1 MKILIL
7 GTVPNDLLNFRSE
20 LIKDILKTGTEV
32 IASSS
37 KLDSDSSSHMKKLGI
52 TYESIFL
59 NRHGL
64 SLRGDIKT
72 LADLLKLFKN
82 QNPNMVLAHGIKLVI
97 WGGISARIRKI
108 PFFALITG
116 LGFAFQGTTFRRK
129 LLTRLVSFL
138 YRIALKNSKAVIF
151 QNEDNRKIFIEKSI
165 VSSEKTHI
173 VDGSG
178 VDINK
183 YNFTQIPESNLSF
196 LLVSRLLG
204 EKGLREYAEAA
215 KIVKEKFPEVEFKIV
230 GTQDDSMDAIPI
242 EEVKSWSEYVDYE
255 GPTKDVRPYIKKCH
269 VYVLPS
275 YHEGLPRSTLEA
287 MSMGRPILTTDASGC
302 KETVNENINGF
313 LVPIG
318 SSKELAKR
326 MIWFINNRDKIKTMG
341 EQSRKIVEK
350 RFDLRKVN
358 LEMLNI
364 LKINKT

>member
-20 LIKDILKTGTEV
+20 LIKDILKKGNEV
-32 IASSS
+32 VASSS
-37 KLDSDSSSHMKKLGI
+37 KLDPDSASRVKKLGI
-52 TYESIFL
+52 NYESIFL

-64 SLRGDIKT
+64 SLKGDIKT
-72 LADLLKLFKN
+72 LADLLKLLKK
-82 QNPNMVLAHGIKLVI
+82 QNPNLVLAHGIKLVI

-138 YRIALKNSKAVIF
+138 YRVALKNSKAVIF
-151 QNEDNRKIFIEKSI
+151 QNEDNRKIFIDKNI
-165 VSSEKTHI
+165 VTASKTHI
-173 VDGSG
+173 VNGSG

-183 YNFTQIPESNLSF
+183 YTFTQISESNLSF

-215 KIVKEKFPEVEFKIV
+215 KIVKEKFPDVEFKIV
-230 GTQDDSMDAIPI
+230 GTQDNSLDAIPI
-242 EEVKSWSEYVDYE
+242 EEVMSWSKYVDYE
-255 GPTKDVRPYIKKCH
+255 GPTNDVRPYIKKCH

-287 MSMGRPILTTDASGC
+287 MSMGRPILTTNASGC
-302 KETVNENINGF
+302 KETVDENINGF

-326 MIWFINNRDKIKTMG
+326 MIWFVENRDEIKSMG

-350 RFDLRKVN
+350 RFDVRKVN
-358 LEMLNI
+358 KEMLKI
-364 LKINKT
+364 LEIS

>member
-20 LIKDILKTGTEV
+20 LIKDILKKGPEV

-37 KLDSDSSSHMKKLGI
+37 KLDSDSAIHMKELGI

-59 NRHGL
+59 KRHGL
-64 SLRGDIKT
+64 SFWGDTKT
-72 LADLLKLFKN
+72 LADLLKLFKKR
-82 QNPNMVLAHGIKLVI
+82 NPNLVLAHGIKLVI

-129 LLTRLVSFL
+129 LLTRFVSFL

-151 QNEDNRKIFIEKSI
+151 QNEDNRRIFIDKNIISR
-165 VSSEKTHI
+165 SKTHI
-173 VDGSG
+173 VNGSG

-183 YNFTQIPESNLSF
+183 FNFTQIPESNLSF

-230 GTQDDSMDAIPI
+230 GTQDNSLDAISI
-242 EEVKSWSEYVDYE
+242 EEVKSWSLYIDYE

-287 MSMGRPILTTDASGC
+287 MSMGRPVLTTNASGC
-302 KETVNENINGF
+302 KETVDEGINGF
-313 LVPIG
+313 MVPVG
-318 SSKELAKR
+318 SSKKLAER
-326 MIWFINNRDKIKTMG
+326 MIWFIENKDKIAIMG
-341 EQSRKIVEK
+341 KKSRNIVET
-350 RFDLRKVN
+350 RFDVRKVN
-358 LEMLNI
+358 EEMLRI
-364 LKINKT
+364 LGI

>member
-20 LIKDILKTGTEV
+20 LIKDIQKKGNEV

-37 KLDSDSSSHMKKLGI
+37 ELDPNLASHVKELGI

-72 LADLLKLFKN
+72 LSDLLRLFTKRK
-82 QNPNMVLAHGIKLVI
+82 PSLVLAHGIKLVI
-97 WGGISARIRKI
+97 WGGISARIRRI
-108 PFFALITG
+108 PFYALITG

-129 LLTRLVSFL
+129 LLTKLVSFL

-151 QNEDNRKIFIEKSI
+151 QNKDNRDLFIEKGI
-165 VSSEKTHI
+165 VNPEKTHI

-178 VDINK
+178 VDIEK
-183 YNFTQIPESNLSF
+183 YNFSKQPDTDVSF

-204 EKGLREYAEAA
+204 EKGLREYAAAA
-215 KIVKEKFPEVEFKIV
+215 KIVKSKFPKAKFELV
-230 GTQDDSMDAIPI
+230 GAEDASLDAISI
-242 EEVKSWSEYVDYE
+242 EEVSSWSNYIDYK
-255 GPTKDVRPYIKKCH
+255 GSTNDVRPYIKKCH

-287 MSMGRPILTTDASGC
+287 MSMGRPVITTDAAGC
-302 KETVNENINGF
+302 KETVDNGINGF
-313 LVPIG
+313 IVPVR
-318 SSKELAKR
+318 SVKKLAKK
-326 MIWFINNRDKIKTMG
+326 MIWFIENRDKIKIMG
-341 EQSRKIVEK
+341 EQSRIIVEK
-350 RFDLRKVN
+350 KFDVQIIN
-358 LEMLNI
+358 QEMLRI
-364 LKINKT
+364 MGIQ

>member
-20 LIKDILKTGTEV
+20 LIKDILKKGNEV

-37 KLDSDSSSHMKKLGI
+37 KLDPDSVSRVKKLGI
-52 TYESIFL
+52 NYESIFL

-64 SLRGDIKT
+64 SLKGDIKT
-72 LADLLKLFKN
+72 LADLLKLLKK
-82 QNPNMVLAHGIKLVI
+82 QNPNLVLAHGIKLVI

-138 YRIALKNSKAVIF
+138 YRVALKNSKAVIF
-151 QNEDNRKIFIEKSI
+151 QNEDNRKIFIDKNI
-165 VSSEKTHI
+165 VTPSKTHI
-173 VDGSG
+173 VNGSG

-183 YNFTQIPESNLSF
+183 YTFTKIPESKLSF

-215 KIVKEKFPEVEFKIV
+215 KIVKEKFPDVEFKIV
-230 GTQDDSMDAIPI
+230 GTQDNSLDAISI
-242 EEVKSWSEYVDYE
+242 GEVMSWSKYVDYE
-255 GPTKDVRPYIKKCH
+255 GPTNDVRPYIKKCH

-287 MSMGRPILTTDASGC
+287 MSMGRPILTTNASGC
-302 KETVNENINGF
+302 KETVDVNVNGF

-326 MIWFINNRDKIKTMG
+326 MIWFVKNRDEIKSMG

-350 RFDLRKVN
+350 RFDVRKVN
-358 LEMLNI
+358 KEMLKI
-364 LKINKT
+364 LEIY

>member
-20 LIKDILKTGTEV
+20 LIKDIQKKGNEV

-37 KLDSDSSSHMKKLGI
+37 ELDPNLASHVKELGI

-72 LADLLKLFKN
+72 LSDLLRLFTKRK
-82 QNPNMVLAHGIKLVI
+82 PSLVLAHGIKLVI
-97 WGGISARIRKI
+97 WGGISARIRRI
-108 PFFALITG
+108 PFYALITG

-129 LLTRLVSFL
+129 LLTKLVSFL

-151 QNEDNRKIFIEKSI
+151 QNKDNRDLFIKNGI
-165 VSSEKTHI
+165 VNPTKTHI

-178 VDINK
+178 VDIEK
-183 YNFTQIPESNLSF
+183 YNFSKQPDTDVSF

-204 EKGLREYAEAA
+204 EKGLREYAAAA
-215 KIVKEKFPEVEFKIV
+215 KIVKSKFPKAKFELV
-230 GTQDDSMDAIPI
+230 GAEDASLDAISI
-242 EEVKSWSEYVDYE
+242 EEVSSWSNYIDFK
-255 GPTKDVRPYIKKCH
+255 GSTNDVRPYIKKCH

-287 MSMGRPILTTDASGC
+287 MSMGRPVITTDAVGC
-302 KETVNENINGF
+302 KETVDNGINGF
-313 LVPIG
+313 IVPVR
-318 SSKELAKR
+318 SVKKLAKK
-326 MIWFINNRDKIKTMG
+326 MIWFIENRDKIQIMG
-341 EQSRKIVEK
+341 KQSRIIVEK
-350 RFDLRKVN
+350 KFDVRIIN
-358 LEMLNI
+358 QEMLRI
-364 LKINKT
+364 MGIH

>member
-20 LIKDILKTGTEV
+20 LIKDILKKGNEV

-37 KLDSDSSSHMKKLGI
+37 KLDPDSASHMKKLGI

-72 LADLLKLFKN
+72 LADLLKLFKKRD
-82 QNPNMVLAHGIKLVI
+82 PNLVLAHGIKLVI

-151 QNEDNRKIFIEKSI
+151 QNEDNRKIFIDKNI
-165 VSSEKTHI
+165 VSPSKTHI
-173 VDGSG
+173 VNGSG

-183 YNFTQIPESNLSF
+183 YYFTQIPESNLSF

-230 GTQDDSMDAIPI
+230 GTQDKSLDAISI

-255 GPTKDVRPYIKKCH
+255 GPTNDVRPYIKKCH

-287 MSMGRPILTTDASGC
+287 MSMGRPILTTNASGC
-302 KETVNENINGF
+302 KETVDENINGF

-318 SSKELAKR
+318 SSKELANR
-326 MIWFINNRDKIKTMG
+326 MIWFVKNRYEIKSMG
-341 EQSRKIVEK
+341 EQSRKIIEK
-350 RFDLRKVN
+350 RFDVRKVN
-358 LEMLNI
+358 QEMLKI
-364 LKINKT
+364 LEIN

>member
-20 LIKDILKTGTEV
+20 LIKDILEKGNEV

-37 KLDSDSSSHMKKLGI
+37 KLDPNSENHMKELGI
-52 TYESIFL
+52 TYEPIFL

-72 LADLLKLFKN
+72 LANLIKLFKK
-82 QNPNMVLAHGIKLVI
+82 QNPNLVLAHGIKLVI

-151 QNEDNRKIFIEKSI
+151 QNEDNRKTFIDKNI
-165 VSSEKTHI
+165 VSPSKTHI
-173 VDGSG
+173 VNGSG

-183 YNFTQIPESNLSF
+183 YNFTQISESNLSF

-230 GTQDDSMDAIPI
+230 GTQDHSLDAISI

-255 GPTKDVRPYIKKCH
+255 GSTTDVRPYIKKCH

-287 MSMGRPILTTDASGC
+287 MSMGRPILTTNASGC
-302 KETVNENINGF
+302 KETVDDNKNGF
-313 LVPIG
+313 LVSIG
-318 SSKELAKR
+318 SSTELAKR
-326 MIWFINNRDKIKTMG
+326 MIWFVNNRDKIKSMG
-341 EQSRKIVEK
+341 EHSRKIVEK
-350 RFDLRKVN
+350 RFDVRKVN
-358 LEMLNI
+358 QEMLKI
-364 LKINKT
+364 LEIN

>member
-20 LIKDILKTGTEV
+20 LIKDILKKGNEV

-37 KLDSDSSSHMKKLGI
+37 ELDPDSSSHMKELGI
-52 TYESIFL
+52 TYKSIFL

-72 LADLLKLFKN
+72 LADLLKLFKK
-82 QNPNMVLAHGIKLVI
+82 QNPKLVLAHGIKLVI

-138 YRIALKNSKAVIF
+138 YRIALKNSEAVIF
-151 QNEDNRKIFIEKSI
+151 QNEDNRKIFIDNSI
-165 VSSEKTHI
+165 VSPSKTYI
-173 VDGSG
+173 VNGSG

-183 YNFTQIPESNLSF
+183 YYFTHIPESNLSF

-230 GTQDDSMDAIPI
+230 GTQDKSLDAISI
-242 EEVKSWSEYVDYE
+242 EEVNSWSEYVDYE
-255 GPTKDVRPYIKKCH
+255 GPTNDVRPYIKKCH

-275 YHEGLPRSTLEA
+275 YHEGLPRSSLEA
-287 MSMGRPILTTDASGC
+287 MSMGRPILTTYAPGC
-302 KETVNENINGF
+302 KETVDENINGF

-318 SSKELAKR
+318 SSKELANK
-326 MIWFINNRDKIKTMG
+326 MIWFVKNRDEIRSMG

-350 RFDLRKVN
+350 RFDVRKVN
-358 LEMLNI
+358 QEMLNI
-364 LKINKT
+364 LEIS

>member
-20 LIKDILKTGTEV
+20 LIKDILKKGAEV

-37 KLDSDSSSHMKKLGI
+37 KLDPDSSSHMKELGI
-52 TYESIFL
+52 AYESIFL
-59 NRHGL
+59 HRHGL

-72 LADLLKLFKN
+72 LADLLKVFKKL
-82 QNPNMVLAHGIKLVI
+82 NPNLVLAHGIKLVI

-151 QNEDNRKIFIEKSI
+151 QNEDNRKIFIDKNI
-165 VSSEKTHI
+165 VSPSKTRI
-173 VDGSG
+173 VNGSG

-215 KIVKEKFPEVEFKIV
+215 KIVKGKFPEVEFKIV
-230 GTQDDSMDAIPI
+230 GTQDNSLDAISI

-287 MSMGRPILTTDASGC
+287 MSMGRPIITTNASGC
-302 KETVNENINGF
+302 KETVEENINGF

-326 MIWFINNRDKIKTMG
+326 MIWFIKNKDEIKSMG

-350 RFDLRKVN
+350 RFDVRKVN
-358 LEMLNI
+358 QEMLKI
-364 LKINKT
+364 LEIN

>member
-20 LIKDILKTGTEV
+20 LIRDILKKGTEV

-37 KLDSDSSSHMKKLGI
+37 KLDSDSASHVKELGI
-52 TYESIFL
+52 SYESISL
-59 NRHGL
+59 KRHGL
-64 SLRGDIKT
+64 SFWGDAQT
-72 LADLLKLFKN
+72 LADLLKLFKKR
-82 QNPNMVLAHGIKLVI
+82 NPNLVLAHGIKLVI
-97 WGGISARIRKI
+97 WGGIAARIRKI

-151 QNEDNRKIFIEKSI
+151 QNEDNRKIFIDKNI
-165 VSSEKTHI
+165 VSYSKTHI
-173 VDGSG
+173 VNGSG

-183 YNFTQIPESNLSF
+183 FNFTQLPESNLSF

-215 KIVKEKFPEVEFKIV
+215 KIVKKRFPEVEFKIV
-230 GTQDDSMDAIPI
+230 GTQDNSLDAISI
-242 EEVKSWSEYVDYE
+242 EEVNSWSEYVDYE

-287 MSMGRPILTTDASGC
+287 MSMGRPILTTNASGC
-302 KETVNENINGF
+302 KETVDENINGF
-313 LVPIG
+313 LVSIG
-318 SSKELAKR
+318 SSQELAER
-326 MIWFINNRDKIKTMG
+326 MIWFINNIDKIKSMG
-341 EQSRKIVEK
+341 EHSRKIVEK
-350 RFDLRKVN
+350 RFDVRKVN
-358 LEMLNI
+358 HEMLRI
-364 LKINKT
+364 LEIK